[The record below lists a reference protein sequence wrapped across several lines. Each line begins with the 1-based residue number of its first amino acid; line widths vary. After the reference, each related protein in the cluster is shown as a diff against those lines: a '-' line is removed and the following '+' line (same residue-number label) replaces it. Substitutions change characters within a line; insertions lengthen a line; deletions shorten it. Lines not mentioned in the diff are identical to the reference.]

1 MAQTSAPA
9 KLSHLAVSDDIL
21 KECSAIEI
29 ALEELKA
36 AYEQYFLGTER
47 LSPAKAHQTLRKRF
61 HRLQSTFNRTT
72 SVRFRVQSLS
82 SKFLTYERLWQRTLE
97 EMENGKYKRDLFK
110 ARFRAQKKQPPRA
123 AAQEQV
129 PQVQGANPP
138 TQSDRPAQ
146 LSEAKLRAVYAAYLE
161 AKKRCGE
168 DISKMSFESVASKLR
183 KQVPRILEKH
193 QVSAVEFKVL
203 VKNGKA
209 VLSAVPAARPRNGDE
224 S

>member
-21 KECSAIEI
+21 KECRAIEV

-36 AYEQYFLGTER
+36 AYEQYFLGMER
-47 LSPAKAHQTLRKRF
+47 LPPAKTHQSLRKRF
-61 HRLQSTFNRTT
+61 AQLQSTFNRTT
-72 SVRFRVQSLS
+72 SVRFRVEGLS
-82 SKFLTYERLWQRTLE
+82 SKFLSYERLWQRTME
-97 EMENGKYKRDLFK
+97 EMENGTYKRDLFK
-110 ARFRAQKKQPPRA
+110 ARLHSQRKRPSPPA
-123 AAQEQV
+123 AKEQV
-129 PQVQGANPP
+129 PQAQPASVPAPS
-138 TQSDRPAQ
+138 TRAAEVSD
-146 LSEAKLRAVYAAYLE
+146 AKLRAVYAAYLA

-168 DISKMSFESVASKLR
+168 DVSQMSFEAVASKLR

-203 VKNGKA
+203 VKDGKA
-209 VLSAVPAARPRNGDE
+209 VLKAVPAAGTPNGDE

>member
-1 MAQTSAPA
+1 MAPA

-36 AYEQYFLGTER
+36 AYEQYFLGAER
-47 LSPAKAHQTLRKRF
+47 LSPAKTHQTLRKRF
-61 HRLQSTFNRTT
+61 HQLQSTFNRTT

-82 SKFLTYERLWQRTLE
+82 SKFLTYERLWQRTME
-97 EMENGKYKRDLFK
+97 EMENGRYKRDLFK
-110 ARFRAQKKQPPRA
+110 ARLRGQKRQPPRA
-123 AAQEQV
+123 AAKEQV
-129 PQVQGANPP
+129 PQAHGANPAQLDP
-138 TQSDRPAQ
+138 PAQ
-146 LSEAKLRAVYAAYLE
+146 LSDAKLRAVYAAYLE
-161 AKKRCGE
+161 AKRRCGE

-183 KQVPRILEKH
+183 KQVPGILEKH